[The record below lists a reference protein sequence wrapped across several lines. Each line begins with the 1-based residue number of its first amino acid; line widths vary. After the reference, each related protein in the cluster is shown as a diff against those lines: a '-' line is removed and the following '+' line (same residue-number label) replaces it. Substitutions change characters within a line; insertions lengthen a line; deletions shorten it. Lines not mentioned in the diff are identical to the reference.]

1 MKVAL
6 SSLVFILI
14 STAALA
20 QQPACRRLP
29 EGPQRE
35 ACIQRATGGGS
46 KMGDNPG
53 RAAKLDRCRMRVK
66 SLGATGRGG
75 GGQDLMV
82 ACMRGKM

>member
-1 MKVAL
+1 MKIAL
-6 SSLVFILI
+6 SSLALVLI
-14 STAALA
+14 STTAFA
-20 QQPACRRLP
+20 QPACRRLP
-29 EGPQRE
+29 EGSQRE
-35 ACIQRATGGGS
+35 ACIQRSAGGGS

-82 ACMRGKM
+82 ACMQDKM